1 MSLTYPPLGTIAAK
15 DAVKVA
21 KATIEEF
28 FADEGP
34 GDVGLEE
41 LIFDDA
47 LERWEVTIGF
57 TRPWASTADHV
68 QNALLT
74 ALQGGKRDFKV
85 VSVSKTGDVVG
96 LRNRVF

>member
-1 MSLTYPPLGTIAAK
+1 MSLTFPPPGTIAAR

-21 KATIEEF
+21 KATVMDF
-28 FADEGP
+28 FADENP

-47 LERWEVTIGF
+47 QERWDVTIGF
-57 TRPWASTADHV
+57 TRPWTSKGEHA
-68 QNALLT
+68 QNALLA